1 MEGAMVNKIS
11 DEQVVKNAQIVEKL
25 IETFPSGG
33 TVGGGRRELVQSMFK
48 GIVGQEF
55 YAAPASPRESWHNC
69 FPGGLCDHSLRVVS
83 NLMKIS
89 KSLAPDRYSPQTLTF
104 VGLFHDLG
112 KVGDGERP
120 YYLPLEGKDN
130 SWRRQ
135 KGELYEINKD
145 CTYMP
150 TSERGLYIL
159 QKYGIE
165 LSADEYLAI
174 RLNDGMYEEA
184 NKRYALHEPDLALL
198 VHFADR
204 YALQIEKTS

>member
-1 MEGAMVNKIS
+1 MNKIS
-11 DEQVVKNAQIVEKL
+11 DEQVVKNAQIVEQL
-25 IETFPSGG
+25 IATWSESRKQLVQKMFEG
-33 TVGGGRRELVQSMFK
+33 TVGK
-48 GIVGQEF
+48 EF
-55 YAAPASPRESWHNC
+55 YSAPASPRESWHNC

-83 NLMKIS
+83 YLMKIS
-89 KSLAPDRYSPQTLTF
+89 KALAPDRFHPTTLTF

-112 KVGDGERP
+112 KVGDGEAP

-150 TSERGLYIL
+150 TSERGLYVL
-159 QKYGIE
+159 QKHGIE
-165 LSADEYLAI
+165 LTSDEYLAI
-174 RLNDGMYEEA
+174 RLNDGMYDET

-198 VHFADR
+198 VHMADR
-204 YALQIEKTS
+204 WATAVEKS